1 LTSLTSVVVAAG
13 PATNSPRGPSLM
25 SSTSV
30 VVNAGPAASTSQGP
44 AHRRLQLRWWPLP
57 DLLTAPPRG
66 CAIDVSNF
74 GGDHCR
80 TYRQHPPGGP
90 PSTSLSSV
98 VATAGPAGSTPQGPT
113 IDVSNFGEGRS
124 AIDVSNFGGDG
135 YQTCWHHPLAG
146 PPSMSPTSVV
156 AAVGSAGS
164 TPRGPA
170 IDVSNFGDGQL
181 VIDISNFG
189 GAGCCSPAPLEG
201 PPSTSPTFGP
211 PAPAP
216 PGDPPLTAE

>member
-1 LTSLTSVVVAAG
+1 LTSLTSVVAAAG
-13 PATNSPRGPSLM
+13 PATSSPRGPSLM

-30 VVNAGPAASTSQGP
+30 VANAGPAASTSQGP

-66 CAIDVSNF
+66 ALSTSPTSVVTTVEPTGS
-74 GGDHCR
+74 
-80 TYRQHPPGGP
+80 TPQGGP

-124 AIDVSNFGGDG
+124 AIDVSNVGGDR
-135 YQTCWHHPLAG
+135 YQTYRHHPLAG
-146 PPSMSPTSVV
+146 PPLMSPISVV
-156 AAVGSAGS
+156 AAVGSACS

-181 VIDISNFG
+181 VIDISIFG
-189 GAGCCSPAPLEG
+189 GGGCCSPAPL
-201 PPSTSPTFGP
+201 
-211 PAPAP
+211 
-216 PGDPPLTAE
+216 